1 MAALVRPRV
10 RPSGWWYLAAV
21 VGFVVGLVLAVLTLV
36 GGFRSAEEAGFS
48 ANLAGPGEEQ
58 LLTIDEPG
66 AYTVA
71 YTGPL
76 VVFSTRDQEELVG
89 ALAVSI
95 VPVDGG
101 APLVLAPYDGLNDL
115 EQDGAQYV
123 PLQTVRFTEAGDYTF
138 TSSPMARLDSE
149 KSRLVVSQSPFR
161 KLREAA
167 VRSVLIATVAAFL
180 AGLSMVILGVTR
192 GRAKRTAR
200 MVAVPPPAA
209 WPPAPGW
216 GR

>member
-1 MAALVRPRV
+1 MAAVIRPAI

-21 VGFVVGLVLAVLTLV
+21 AGFIAGLVLAVSTLV
-36 GGFRSAEEAGFS
+36 GGFRAAQEAGFS

-71 YTGPL
+71 YTGPI
-76 VVFSTRDQEELVG
+76 VVSSTQEKDELVN

-101 APLVLAPYDGLNDL
+101 APLALAPYDGLNDL
-115 EQDGAQYV
+115 EQDEAQYV
-123 PLQTVRFTEAGDYTF
+123 PLQTVRFTDAGDYTF
-138 TSSPMARLDSE
+138 TSSPMAQLDAE
-149 KSRLVVSQSPFR
+149 KSRLVVSESPFR

-167 VRSVLIATVAAFL
+167 VRSVLIAVVAAFL

-192 GRAKRTAR
+192 GRAKRVAR
-200 MVAVPPPAA
+200 LAAPPPP